1 MKFLRHRNLSHL
13 LIMVFMVCILLI
25 IQASTIISMEFHYGT
40 IKIYSI
46 VNIQEQ
52 L

>member
-1 MKFLRHRNLSHL
+1 M
-13 LIMVFMVCILLI
+13 I

-40 IKIYSI
+40 IKIYYTEI
-46 VNIQEQ
+46 IHVQV